1 MGEESLTSLSWNDKV
16 WLSYF
21 PLDKDTVLEYFAR
34 SPFYNRSCLNEQY
47 KMQRLEISAFEN
59 VPGILYEVVHD
70 LTNEPLL
77 FVIAKLERAEN
88 LTVRTLAYYYIMNGV
103 AYESPKAHSVLTTRI
118 VQSMYHLRNAFDA
131 LQEKI
136 PSEQGDWY
144 SWKPSYGSSSDA
156 GDDKDESEAAIVERQ
171 TVDRLL
177 YGILERNRRVMK
189 ETVRADD
196 RLVKDTAAESSGR
209 GNNVNQNSAAPKTS
223 TQANQ
228 PPGIT

>member
-1 MGEESLTSLSWNDKV
+1 
-16 WLSYF
+16 
-21 PLDKDTVLEYFAR
+21 
-34 SPFYNRSCLNEQY
+34 
-47 KMQRLEISAFEN
+47 
-59 VPGILYEVVHD
+59 
-70 LTNEPLL
+70 
-77 FVIAKLERAEN
+77 
-88 LTVRTLAYYYIMNGV
+88 MNGV

-131 LQEKI
+131 LQEKVGSHTCLLLRIVIPRRKPPDIQCSVQI